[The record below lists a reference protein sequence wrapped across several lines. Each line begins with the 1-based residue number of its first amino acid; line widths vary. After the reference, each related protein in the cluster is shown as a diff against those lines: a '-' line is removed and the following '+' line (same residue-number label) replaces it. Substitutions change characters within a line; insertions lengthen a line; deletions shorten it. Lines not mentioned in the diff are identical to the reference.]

1 MMAYVPRKCAL
12 AMLVAGIATT
22 VAAAPAGA
30 RQRQVLVISE
40 TKGFRHDSI
49 PAAVSYLEKLGA
61 HSRRFDV
68 RHLDEGVRGLT
79 ADRLR
84 RTDALVFAN
93 TSGELPLTAGQKRG
107 LMRFVRRGGGIVG
120 THSASDT
127 LHQWSGWKRL
137 LGAEFRRHPAPALG
151 TVRVEDRTHPA
162 TRSLPRS
169 FRIRE
174 EFYEFRTSPRRRAHV
189 LARLEPASIGGPA
202 GADRPLVW
210 CRREGRGRVFYDAL
224 GHLSATWRDSRQRGL
239 VAGGLAW
246 ALGLERAPSC
256 G

>member
-1 MMAYVPRKCAL
+1 MAAL
-12 AMLVAGIATT
+12 ALV
-22 VAAAPAGA
+22 VSAAPASA
-30 RQRQVLVISE
+30 RERQVVVISE
-40 TKGFRHDSI
+40 TKGFVHDSI
-49 PAAVSYLEKLGA
+49 PAAVSYLERLGA
-61 HSRRFDV
+61 RSRRYDV

-79 ADRLR
+79 AARLR
-84 RTDALVFAN
+84 GTDALVFAN
-93 TSGELPLTAGQKRG
+93 TSGELPLTAGQKRS
-107 LMRFVRRGGGIVG
+107 LVRFVRRGGGIVG

-127 LHQWSGWKRL
+127 LHHWAGWERL

-162 TRSLPRS
+162 TRSLARS

-224 GHLSATWRDSRQRGL
+224 GHFPATWRDSRQRSL
-239 VAGGLAW
+239 VAGGLSW
-246 ALGLERAPSC
+246 ALGVERAPGC